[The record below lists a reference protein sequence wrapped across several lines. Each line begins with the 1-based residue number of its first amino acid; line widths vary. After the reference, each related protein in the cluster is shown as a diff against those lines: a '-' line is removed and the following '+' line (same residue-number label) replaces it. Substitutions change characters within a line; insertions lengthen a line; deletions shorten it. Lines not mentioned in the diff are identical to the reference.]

1 MVRWGLYNPLTNT
14 IAQDC
19 GTVGSLGA
27 IRGVNVAAAYAGAT
41 TPYAPTICTLLT
53 MGVMIGLTVPPYGGE
68 GSNVPISP
76 STYPTTPI
84 TPLPLVPYLLTQ

>member
-41 TPYAPTICTLLT
+41 TPYAQVSMT
-53 MGVMIGLTVPPYGGE
+53 G
-68 GSNVPISP
+68 
-76 STYPTTPI
+76 
-84 TPLPLVPYLLTQ
+84 